1 MNKEGEASGNDN
13 NLENTERKDG
23 DKNIELS
30 RNAGQNVFDAGAKD
44 TADQGTIEGKGEWEC
59 SWALLCSSF
68 TKTKLKIVNFP

>member
-44 TADQGTIEGKGEWEC
+44 TADQGTIEGKGE
-59 SWALLCSSF
+59 
-68 TKTKLKIVNFP
+68 